1 MSLFRARSF
10 AQQRKIASSVAVSFA
25 FVLTVSLSATT
36 VASAHCFIGAR
47 FFPATLS
54 SEDPCVADELSLPTF
69 STIRTPE
76 GDEGQ
81 AARVNSYSF
90 DYAKSITPD
99 FGLSVGRSFLN
110 IKPQGLSTV
119 NGWDNFEVGAKYHL
133 FKDPVHEFILSAGV
147 DVDLGGTGSRRA
159 GAESF
164 STVTPQIYFGKGF
177 GDLPDSVALLRPFAV
192 TGVVGYG
199 LPSRSSTGDELNPR
213 TFNTAISVQYSLP
226 YLQANVRDTGF
237 ASIANHLIPLVEFNF
252 ETPVNTPQRGQSIGT
267 INPGFIWSEKKYQ
280 IGLQAII
287 PANNRT
293 GNNVGFLAQLH
304 FYLDDVFPNSIG
316 KPLLSTR

>member
-1 MSLFRARSF
+1 MSLFHARSF
-10 AQQRKIASSVAVSFA
+10 TQQRKIASAIAASFTFMLPLWLA
-25 FVLTVSLSATT
+25 ATT
-36 VASAHCFIGAR
+36 TASAHCFIGAR

-69 STIRTPE
+69 TTIREPGEDDGT
-76 GDEGQ
+76 
-81 AARVNSYSF
+81 RRTNSYSF

-177 GDLPDSVALLRPFAV
+177 GDLPESLALLKPFAV
-192 TGVVGYG
+192 TGVIGYG
-199 LPSRSSTGDELNPR
+199 IPSRSATGDEFSPR
-213 TFNTAISVQYSLP
+213 TLNTAISIQYSLP

-252 ETPVNTPQRGQSIGT
+252 ETPVNTPQKGQSIGT
-267 INPGFIWSEKKYQ
+267 INPGFIWAEKKYQ

-316 KPLLSTR
+316 KPLFGAR